1 MPICE
6 YAQALTPYPTVMP
19 LRVGTPEDPMR
30 LAVLISGS
38 GSGMEA
44 LLHHVEESE
53 TSCHI
58 TALVLSDRLGAKGLL
73 IAENHGIENFAIS
86 LPNSIID
93 LNSKRLKHEEL
104 IEEKLSS
111 HNIEAIILSGY
122 MRLLSPN
129 FVSRWEG
136 RILNIHPSL
145 LPKHP
150 GAHAHQ
156 DVLSAGDSISGCTV
170 HFVDAGMD
178 TGAIISQSQV
188 PVFPDDSIESL
199 QERVKVVEHQI
210 YPQVI
215 DDFAEGKIRIIDGQI
230 IRK

>member
-1 MPICE
+1 
-6 YAQALTPYPTVMP
+6 
-19 LRVGTPEDPMR
+19 MR

-58 TALVLSDRLGAKGLL
+58 TALVLSDRLGAKGLS

-178 TGAIISQSQV
+178 TGAIILQSQV
-188 PVFPDDSIESL
+188 PVFPDDSIETL

-210 YPQVI
+210 YPLAI
-215 DDFAEGKIRIIDGQI
+215 DDFVEGKIRIIDGQI

>member
-6 YAQALTPYPTVMP
+6 YAQALTPYPTVMT

-58 TALVLSDRLGAKGLL
+58 TALVLSDRLGAKGLS

-170 HFVDAGMD
+170 HFVDAGID
-178 TGAIISQSQV
+178 TGAIILQSQV
-188 PVFPDDSIESL
+188 PVFPDDSIETL

-210 YPQVI
+210 YPLAI

>member
-6 YAQALTPYPTVMP
+6 YAQALTPHPTAMP

-199 QERVKVVEHQI
+199 QERVKAVEHQI
-210 YPQVI
+210 YPQAI

>member
-210 YPQVI
+210 YPLAI